1 MLCAVNIEFHMQV
14 KQTQDVIISDSPAL
28 RVMALSKPDI
38 MRCKEQIYWMGHLRQ
53 LIMCK

>member
-38 MRCKEQIYWMGHLRQ
+38 MRCKEQIY
-53 LIMCK
+53 